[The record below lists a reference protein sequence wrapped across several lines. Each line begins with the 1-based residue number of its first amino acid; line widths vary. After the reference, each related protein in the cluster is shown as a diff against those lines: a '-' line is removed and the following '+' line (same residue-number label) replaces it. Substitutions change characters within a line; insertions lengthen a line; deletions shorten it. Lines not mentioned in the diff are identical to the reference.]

1 MSYKQQNTNLL
12 KLFKKEF
19 RNSYRKTASIF
30 LITLLSFSL
39 VFLGFDN
46 KETTAFG
53 STIFNTSNNSVVFLN
68 PRIVDPNPDLINK
81 DITLQN
87 NASLAASI
95 DTERLGTVADGI
107 SKLLIVMDSNN
118 TLQFSINGT
127 NDNNLTYGVLS
138 PLDNLYGKDNKMSST

>member
-1 MSYKQQNTNLL
+1 M
-12 KLFKKEF
+12 
-19 RNSYRKTASIF
+19 
-30 LITLLSFSL
+30 
-39 VFLGFDN
+39 
-46 KETTAFG
+46 
-53 STIFNTSNNSVVFLN
+53 VFLN
-68 PRIVDPNPDLINK
+68 PRIVDPDPDLINK
-81 DITLQN
+81 DGTLQN

-138 PLDNLYGKDNKMSST
+138 PLTIW